1 MLLRTK
7 KNLLVKCSKAY
18 KLTVMDGIIF
28 GFSPLMPN
36 SGKNLHRGIIEKF
49 IKIWHSNSNFE
60 AAKAA
65 ET

>member
-1 MLLRTK
+1 MLLRRI

-18 KLTVMDGIIF
+18 KLTVMDGIMS

-49 IKIWHSNSNFE
+49 IKIWHSNSDFE
-60 AAKAA
+60 AAKAT